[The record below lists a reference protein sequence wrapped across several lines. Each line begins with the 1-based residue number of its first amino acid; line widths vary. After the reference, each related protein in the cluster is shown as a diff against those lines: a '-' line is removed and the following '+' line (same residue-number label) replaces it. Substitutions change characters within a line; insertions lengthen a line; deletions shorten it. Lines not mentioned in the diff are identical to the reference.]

1 LEGQT
6 ISIDKKPMW
15 IVATPDPEPPAKPVP
30 LPPAPPK
37 SAKEDPEELSKR
49 NTARQFFTEPPMI
62 GTIKATD
69 KPKPIKEMS
78 IKVKLEEP

>member
-1 LEGQT
+1 
-6 ISIDKKPMW
+6 
-15 IVATPDPEPPAKPVP
+15 VP

-37 SAKEDPEELSKR
+37 NAKEDPEEVTKR
-49 NTARQFFTEPPMI
+49 NTVRQFISEPPMI

>member
-1 LEGQT
+1 
-6 ISIDKKPMW
+6 MW
-15 IVATPDPEPPAKPVP
+15 IVASPEPEPAAKPVP

-37 SAKEDPEELSKR
+37 SAKEDPEEFIKR
-49 NTARQFFTEPPMI
+49 NTARYFFSEPPMI

-78 IKVKLEEP
+78 YKVKLDEP